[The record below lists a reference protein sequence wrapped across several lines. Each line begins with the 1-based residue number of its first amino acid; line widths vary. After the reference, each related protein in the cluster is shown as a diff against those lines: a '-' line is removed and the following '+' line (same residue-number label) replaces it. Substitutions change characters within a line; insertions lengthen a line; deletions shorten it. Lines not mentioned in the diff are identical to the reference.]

1 MINLLHEIKEYGVQQ
16 GLPILRDSEIPLLQ
30 RILRRTKPK
39 RVLEIGTCIGYST
52 LLTEQCLDDDSVV
65 TTV

>member
-30 RILRRTKPK
+30 RILRMLFDIADGAMP
-39 RVLEIGTCIGYST
+39 
-52 LLTEQCLDDDSVV
+52 
-65 TTV
+65 

>member
-30 RILRRTKPK
+30 RILRMAKPK
-39 RVLEIGTCIGYST
+39 MCWK
-52 LLTEQCLDDDSVV
+52 
-65 TTV
+65 